1 MSLMGCASID
11 RLVEEAMT
19 GKYLHSNFSLPCPPG
34 LDLPPEITKPFT
46 SNNLKVNSA
55 AFTLHTQTSRVM
67 VTMLLPTVCFSLLS
81 SLWTVFIFSL
91 GR

>member
-1 MSLMGCASID
+1 MGCASID

-81 SLWTVFIFSL
+81 SLQTVFIFSL